1 MISVFYVSQRI
12 AFSDRCAGY
21 NRVLKINGRY
31 LTHAYRDV
39 IPVIIGNIQKGMC
52 YDSGSI
58 TLNFT
63 HLSAERN
70 PKIQKVLAPGE
81 KGHSESGEKGQLPVG

>member
-1 MISVFYVSQRI
+1 MLPPSMISVFYVSQRI

-21 NRVLKINGRY
+21 NRILKINGRY

-52 YDSGSI
+52 YDSESI

-70 PKIQKVLAPGE
+70 PYLR
-81 KGHSESGEKGQLPVG
+81 HLRLF